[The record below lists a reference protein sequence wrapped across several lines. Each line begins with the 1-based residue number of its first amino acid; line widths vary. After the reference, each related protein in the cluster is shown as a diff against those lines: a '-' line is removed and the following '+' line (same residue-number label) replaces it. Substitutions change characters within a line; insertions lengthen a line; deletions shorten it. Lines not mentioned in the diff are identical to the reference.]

1 MPKALKD
8 LVRGSEMMVTGEAR
22 DSRGRK
28 VADINPVEA
37 AIKMAGFNPQA
48 IAEIGRNARDVQQT
62 ISFARRTEGII
73 AERWAR
79 GIVDG
84 NADDIQAAKAA
95 VVEWNAT
102 NPETPIDVKYS
113 TVIRRAAAMRS
124 NKEDR
129 FIKAATKGMREYV
142 KENIE

>member
-1 MPKALKD
+1 L
-8 LVRGSEMMVTGEAR
+8 
-22 DSRGRK
+22 
-28 VADINPVEA
+28 
-37 AIKMAGFNPQA
+37 
-48 IAEIGRNARDVQQT
+48 
-62 ISFARRTEGII
+62 
-73 AERWAR
+73 AR